1 MIKKLNKH
9 KVSKNLFFIILSSL
23 LMQEVFKVAHIG
35 LLGSDIVGAPVSFIK
50 DFATHFWK

>member
-1 MIKKLNKH
+1 MIKILEVRK
-9 KVSKNLFFIILSSL
+9 SCRYLFFKILSSL

-50 DFATHFWK
+50 SFANP